1 MFEKILVPLDGS
13 ELAKQVFGCV
23 SDLARAFN
31 PEVILAG
38 VCEPHETDR
47 EQACREYID
56 EEARLMRKN
65 IADPSFRLG
74 TAVLLGKPAEL
85 ILEYAEKNGVGL
97 IIISSHGRS
106 GIRPWS
112 LGSTA
117 NKVLHKVGVP
127 LIMVR
132 ATEPPAAPPSIFRRI
147 LVPLDGSERGE
158 VILPYVA
165 EIHRRIPSEVILLRV
180 LEAGKHVRSIGGLDY
195 VRFGD
200 RQMKTVYKEAL
211 SYLEKTSQGL
221 AAGSGQVSTEVR
233 AGDGAEEIIKHAAEN
248 RCTLVAMPSH
258 GHSGIESW
266 LYGSVTYKVLQAG
279 KEAVMLVPST
289 VTSRKRPGRP

>member
-1 MFEKILVPLDGS
+1 MFDKILVPLDGS

-23 SDLARAFN
+23 TDLVKAFD
-31 PEVILAG
+31 PEIVIAG
-38 VCEPHETDR
+38 VCEPHEVDR
-47 EQACREYID
+47 EQACREYIS
-56 EEARLMRKN
+56 EEAERLQRN
-65 IADPSFRLG
+65 TPTTLNLQ

-85 ILEYAEKNGVGL
+85 ILDYAEKNNIGL
-97 IIISSHGRS
+97 IVISSHGRS

-132 ATEPPAAPPSIFRRI
+132 AGATVPTRIFSRI

-158 VILPYVA
+158 TILPYVA
-165 EIHRRIPSEVILLRV
+165 EIHRRLPSEVVLFRV
-180 LEAGKHVRSIGGLDY
+180 VEPGTHVRSVGGLDY
-195 VRFGD
+195 VRFED
-200 RQMKTVYKEAL
+200 RDIDATKAAAL
-211 SYLEKTSQGL
+211 DYLKKAAAGL
-221 AAGSGQVSTEVR
+221 AEGVTFEVR
-233 AGDGAEEIIKHAAEN
+233 VGDAAEEIINFAAESG
-248 RCTLVAMPSH
+248 CTLVAMPSH

-279 KEAVMLVPST
+279 KEAVMLVPSG
-289 VTSRKRPGRP
+289 K

>member
-23 SDLARAFN
+23 LDLVKAFH
-31 PEVILAG
+31 PAVVIAG
-38 VCEPHETDR
+38 VCEPHETEHER
-47 EQACREYID
+47 ACRAYID
-56 EEARLMRKN
+56 EEARLVRQN
-65 IADPSFRLG
+65 VADPSLNLE
-74 TAVLLGKPAEL
+74 TVVLLGKPADM
-85 ILEYAEKNGVGL
+85 ILEYANEHDIGL
-97 IIISSHGRS
+97 IVISSHGRS

-117 NKVLHKVGVP
+117 NKVLHRVGVP

-132 ATEPPAAPPSIFRRI
+132 STDAAPPPDIFNRI

-158 VILPYVA
+158 TILPYVA
-165 EIHRRIPSEVILLRV
+165 EIHRRISAEVILLRV
-180 LEAGKHVRSIGGLDY
+180 LEPGKHVRSIGGLDY
-195 VRFGD
+195 VRFED
-200 RQMKTVYKEAL
+200 RKMTTAYKEAL
-211 SYLEKTSQGL
+211 GYLDRAAGKL
-221 AAGSGQVSTEVR
+221 AAGPGEVSKDVR
-233 AGDGAEEIIKHAAEN
+233 VGDSAAEIIKHADEK

-279 KEAVMLVPST
+279 KEAVMLVPSG
-289 VTSRKRPGRP
+289 K

>member
-31 PEVILAG
+31 PEVVLAG
-38 VCEPHETDR
+38 ICEPHETER
-47 EQACREYID
+47 EQACRLYIND
-56 EEARLMRKN
+56 EARRLSSSVTL
-65 IADPSFRLG
+65 PSLKLK
-74 TAVLLGKPAEL
+74 TVVLSGRPAEL
-85 ILEYAEKNGVGL
+85 ILDYAEKNGIGL

-132 ATEPPAAPPSIFRRI
+132 ATQPPAVPPSIFSRI

-158 VILPYVA
+158 AILPYVA
-165 EIHRRIPSEVILLRV
+165 EIHRRMASEVILFRV
-180 LEAGKHVRSIGGLDY
+180 VEPGKHMRSVGGLDY
-195 VRFGD
+195 ITFKD
-200 RQMKTVYKEAL
+200 RDLANTRKEAL
-211 SYLEKTSQGL
+211 AYLKKTVAVVAPDGE
-221 AAGSGQVSTEVR
+221 GVKTEVR
-233 AGDGAEEIIKHAAEN
+233 VGDSAEEIINYCGETG
-248 RCTLVAMPSH
+248 CTLVAMPSH

-279 KEAVMLVPST
+279 KEAVMLVPSAT
-289 VTSRKRPGRP
+289 T

>member
-23 SDLARAFN
+23 EDLTRAFK
-31 PEVILAG
+31 PTIVLAG
-38 VCEPHETDR
+38 VCEPHETEH
-47 EQACREYID
+47 EQACRTYIS
-56 EEARLMRKN
+56 EEARRLQQN
-65 IADPSFRLG
+65 TPSSLSLQ
-74 TAVLLGKPAEL
+74 TTVLLGKPAEL
-85 ILEYAEKNGVGL
+85 ILEYAEKNDIGL
-97 IIISSHGRS
+97 IVISSHGRS

-132 ATEPPAAPPSIFRRI
+132 STEPGAAPPPDGVFKKV

-158 VILPYVA
+158 AILPYVT
-165 EIHRRIPSEVILLRV
+165 EIHRRIPSEVVLFRV
-180 LEAGKHVRSIGGLDY
+180 IERGTHVRSIGGLDY
-195 VRFGD
+195 VRFED
-200 RQMKTVYKEAL
+200 RDIESTRAAAL
-211 SYLEKTSQGL
+211 DYLKKA
-221 AAGSGQVSTEVR
+221 AAGLVEGVSFEVR
-233 AGDGAEEIIKHAAEN
+233 VGDSAEEIINFAAESG
-248 RCTLVAMPSH
+248 CTLVAMTSH

-279 KEAVMLVPST
+279 KEAVMLVPSG
-289 VTSRKRPGRP
+289 K